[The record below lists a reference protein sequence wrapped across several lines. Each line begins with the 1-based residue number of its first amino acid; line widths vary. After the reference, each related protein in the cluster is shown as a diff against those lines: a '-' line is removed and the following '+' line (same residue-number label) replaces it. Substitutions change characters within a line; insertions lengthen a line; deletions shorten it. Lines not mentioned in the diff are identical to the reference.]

1 MMKTRVIVMGIII
14 AAISMLMACN
24 EKALEQTIESA
35 QVMEKQ
41 PITELRLGITALNE
55 YDQKIIF
62 QTLPNEIKSELWK
75 DRLTA
80 SLKTGLK
87 EDQKVLIMEMRD
99 RLSPVAYDSLQSG
112 EFMDYA
118 QQWYKKTEIAF
129 ARDTLLFREILFSL
143 GEKNEANR
151 ILQQVPR
158 PNCNCEMNAWFQ
170 CPIFPQI
177 LNCKPLP
184 CKRLP
189 CGPLLMWNCNGICD

>member
-1 MMKTRVIVMGIII
+1 
-14 AAISMLMACN
+14 MLMAC
-24 EKALEQTIESA
+24 KQGASEQTKES
-35 QVMEKQ
+35 VPGLEKQ
-41 PITELRLGITALNE
+41 PITELRLGLTALNE

-62 QTLPNEIKSELWK
+62 QVLPKKIKSELWK

-80 SLKTGLK
+80 SLKNDLREGQIELLT
-87 EDQKVLIMEMRD
+87 EMRD
-99 RLSPVAYDSLQSG
+99 RLSPVAYDSLQSA

-129 ARDTLLFREILFSL
+129 AQDTLLFREILFSL
-143 GEKNEANR
+143 GEKNEAKSM
-151 ILQQVPR
+151 LQQVPR

-177 LNCKPLP
+177 LNCKRLP

-189 CGPLLMWNCNGICD
+189 CGPLLFWNCDGICD